1 LARRIWEPACGPGA
15 IVRIL
20 REAGHIVTAT
30 DLVDYGCPDSR
41 GGVDF
46 LKVESAPDDVECI
59 VTNPP
64 YRIANE
70 FAAKALELVPRVIL
84 LLRLNFLEALSRT
97 DILDDGRLAW
107 VYPFIRRLP
116 HMHRDSWDRPKTGS
130 AMALAWFR
138 WDRNH
143 RGPPRKLSGSDSRNA
158 KCAKNRSLGGRMP
171 FSVAIGADNV
181 LTALSRIMRRK
192 PFTRED

>member
-1 LARRIWEPACGPGA
+1 M
-15 IVRIL
+15 
-20 REAGHIVTAT
+20 TAT

-84 LLRLNFLEALSRT
+84 LLRLNFLEALR
-97 DILDDGRLAW
+97 A
-107 VYPFIRRLP
+107 
-116 HMHRDSWDRPKTGS
+116 
-130 AMALAWFR
+130 
-138 WDRNH
+138 
-143 RGPPRKLSGSDSRNA
+143 
-158 KCAKNRSLGGRMP
+158 C
-171 FSVAIGADNV
+171 
-181 LTALSRIMRRK
+181 
-192 PFTRED
+192 